1 MTPRSRIPGVVRFR
15 TEIMD
20 PEWNNVWLRRE
31 ERAGSDIAEGIKYHW
46 ELAGPNGACFFL
58 LVEAEHTE
66 LQVQKAARYLRQQHD
81 VVRLWWV
88 DMARVRRQAEKS
100 VGARTA

>member
-1 MTPRSRIPGVVRFR
+1 MSRER
-15 TEIMD
+15 
-20 PEWNNVWLRRE
+20 
-31 ERAGSDIAEGIKYHW
+31 RAGQDIAEGIKYHW

-66 LQVQKAARYLRQQHD
+66 LQVQKVARCLRQQHD

-88 DMARVRRQAEKS
+88 DMARVRRQAEKL
-100 VGARTA
+100 AEAKTA